1 MVKTSPGLFPRPCP
15 SLLSQSHTKAMPTCR
30 TVVMPMSMT
39 YAKVM
44 PRAMAMARVT
54 VKVRTSPWHK
64 PWDEAISVAK
74 AGRVWAKFSG
84 AMINKFTCLRE
95 LA

>member
-1 MVKTSPGLFPRPCP
+1 MPMCW
-15 SLLSQSHTKAMPTCR
+15 LL
-30 TVVMPMSMT
+30 VMPMPMT
-39 YAKVM
+39 HAKAM

-54 VKVRTSPWHK
+54 VKARTSPWLK
-64 PWDEAISVAK
+64 PWDEATSVAK
-74 AGRVWAKFSG
+74 AGRVWAKFCG

>member
-1 MVKTSPGLFPRPCP
+1 
-15 SLLSQSHTKAMPTCR
+15 
-30 TVVMPMSMT
+30 MPMPMT
-39 YAKVM
+39 YAKAM

-54 VKVRTSPWHK
+54 VKDKPMAK
-64 PWDEAISVAK
+64 PWDETTSVAK
-74 AGRVWAKFSG
+74 AGRVWAKFCG